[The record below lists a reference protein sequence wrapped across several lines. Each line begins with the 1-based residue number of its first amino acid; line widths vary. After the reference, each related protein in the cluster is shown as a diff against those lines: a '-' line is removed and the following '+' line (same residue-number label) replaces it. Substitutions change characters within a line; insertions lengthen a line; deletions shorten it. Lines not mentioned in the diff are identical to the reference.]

1 MKNIVILAAL
11 LLVGLCGHAQFILV
25 DGAALKGF
33 KTRYQQGDTAQV
45 QPLLRN
51 AGAILAKNDSFSVTF
66 HKVKLGPSGDA
77 HDYVS
82 MAPYWWPDST
92 KPNGV
97 PYVRRDG
104 HINPERYLLH
114 DNSQLVTMA
123 SQVKQ
128 LSAAYYF
135 SGKEAYAQR
144 AATLLRTWFADTA
157 TRMHPNL
164 NYGQYVPGVNDGRGI
179 GIIETAGL
187 INIPDAVAML
197 EKSPALDA
205 ALVKDLK
212 QWFREYLHWLLT
224 SKNGTEE
231 HKEKNNHGTFYDL
244 QVCDYALFTGQPAIA
259 KDIITHTSIPRMEVQ
274 FTTDGQQPLEL
285 ARTKS
290 WSYSL
295 FNLTAW
301 TKLAVLAQSQ
311 GIDLWAH
318 TTTDGKGLEKCIRFL
333 LPFEGNTQAWLR
345 EQIEPF
351 GMEALHYAVLKAAP
365 HYTHLP
371 APGTTDLN
379 LLLY

>member
-1 MKNIVILAAL
+1 MKNIVILATL
-11 LLVGLCGHAQFILV
+11 LLAGFYARAQLILV
-25 DGAALKGF
+25 DGAALKAF
-33 KTRYQQGDTAQV
+33 KTRYRQGDTAQV

-51 AGAILAKNDSFSVTF
+51 ADAILAKSDSFSVTF

-128 LSAAYYF
+128 LGVAYYF

-187 INIPDAVAML
+187 MNIPDAVAML

-205 ALVKDLK
+205 VLVKGLK

-224 SKNGTEE
+224 SKNGMEE

-259 KDIITHTSIPRMEVQ
+259 KDIIIHTSMPRMEVQ

-295 FNLTAW
+295 FNLSAW
-301 TKLAVLAQSQ
+301 TKLAVLAQSL
-311 GIDLWAH
+311 GTDLWAH
-318 TTTDGKGLEKCIRFL
+318 TTTDGRGLEKCIQFL
-333 LPFEGNTQAWLR
+333 LPFDGNTQAWQY

-371 APGTTDLN
+371 APDTTDLN